1 MAGMWRALF
10 YFLKLA
16 ILVGVAFWLAE
27 RPGELSLTW
36 HGYRIETSVG
46 VLLLAVYLAVLIGAS
61 FYYIWRQLRRVPFLA
76 SDSIQLGRKRRGY
89 KALTQGMVAVAAG
102 DAEEARRM
110 ARKAE
115 VLLDEPPLTML
126 LQAQAAQ
133 LGGDAA
139 AAKRYFKAMLDRDE
153 TRFMGLRGLLMQA
166 LRDGDQALA
175 LDYLEQ
181 ARKIRPDAHWVINGL
196 LDLQLQRGDLA
207 GAQDSVTRARK
218 ARALPPAEASR
229 RRAVLLVAQAQ
240 EAQAAGDNQRALK
253 HLREAGKLTEDLLPG
268 TLLEAE
274 LLLAEGKDRAAAK
287 LAERAWPK
295 ALHPRLAELYLR
307 ALGEGKGV
315 AGLKAIVRLTETAP
329 EDRESLLARA
339 RAALDA
345 RLWGEARRYL
355 AAAQD
360 VGPGEAIC
368 RLMAK
373 LEDSEHGDVAA
384 ARNWLDKATQAPAE
398 PAWVCG
404 TCGTTSPEWSAT
416 CAACKSFDS
425 IAWRRPPSVAAP
437 VLADPQAAAEAP
449 PPPAS
454 GTTGPTIDALPAQSR
469 RIEGG

>member
-1 MAGMWRALF
+1 MTRSLL
-10 YFLKLA
+10 YFVKLA

-36 HGYRIETSVG
+36 QGYRIETSVG

-61 FYYIWRQLRRVPFLA
+61 LYYIWRQLRRAPFLA
-76 SDSIQLGRKRRGY
+76 SDSIQMGRKRRGY

-110 ARKAE
+110 AKKAE

-133 LGGDAA
+133 LGGDEA
-139 AAKRYFKAMLDRDE
+139 AAKRYFSAMLERDE

-207 GAQDSVTRARK
+207 GAQDSVNRARK

-240 EAQAAGDNQRALK
+240 EAQAAGDNPRALK

-295 ALHPRLAELYLR
+295 APHPRLAELYLR

-329 EDRESLLARA
+329 EHRESLLARA

-404 TCGTTSPEWSAT
+404 TCGAAAPEWSAT

-425 IAWRRPPSVAAP
+425 IAWRRPPSVAERR
-437 VLADPQAAAEAP
+437 LAEAP
-449 PPPAS
+449 AAAPPPAAAPA
-454 GTTGPTIDALPAQSR
+454 GTTATTIEALPARNR